1 MICYC
6 LQSSN
11 FSPNEFAIFKPTV
24 ANTESTYSFPIQ
36 YRRRVD
42 SEAQLIISLEK
53 REREVVQNKLM
64 AFSIVIVV
72 DVQNKSYKFFAKT

>member
-1 MICYC
+1 MISYC

-42 SEAQLIISLEK
+42 SEAQLIISPEK
-53 REREVVQNKLM
+53 REVVQNKLM

>member
-42 SEAQLIISLEK
+42 SEAQLIISPEK
-53 REREVVQNKLM
+53 REVVQNKLM